1 VATTADIRNG
11 LVIEHKGDLY
21 RVVEFQHVKPGKGG
35 AFVRTKLKNLKT
47 GRVIDETW
55 NAGERVEVVRVSRKS
70 IQYLYA
76 AGDELHFMDN
86 ETYDQFTLPRELIS
100 DYIPYLV
107 ENMSMES
114 LVREDD
120 ETIVDL
126 AFPPTVVLEVVEA
139 YDAARGDSAGPVSKP
154 AKVETGYELLVPPFI
169 KQGEKIRIDT
179 ATGKY
184 MERA

>member
-1 VATTADIRNG
+1 MATTADIRNG
-11 LVIEHKGDLY
+11 LVIEHKGDLF
-21 RVVEFQHVKPGKGG
+21 RVVEFQHVKPGKGW
-35 AFVRTKLKNLKT
+35 AFVRTKLKNLKS

-55 NAGERVEVVRVSRKS
+55 NAGESVDVVRVSRKS

-76 AGDELHFMDN
+76 AGDEMHFMDN
-86 ETYDQFTLPRELIS
+86 ENYDQFTMPRELIS

-107 ENMSMES
+107 ENMSMEA

>member
-1 VATTADIRNG
+1 MGNTADFRNG
-11 LVIEHKGDLY
+11 LVIEHKNDLY

-55 NAGERVEVVRVSRKS
+55 NAGESVDVVRVARKS

-76 AGDELHFMDN
+76 AGDDFHFMDN
-86 ETYDQFTLPRELIS
+86 ETYDQFTIPREVIS
-100 DYIPYLV
+100 DYIPYMV

-120 ETIVDL
+120 ETLVDI
-126 AFPPTVVLEVVEA
+126 AFPATVVLEVVEA

-179 ATGKY
+179 VTGKY